1 MDDTQTP
8 SPDRVIKLCQALVR
22 TESLSG
28 EEAAVADLVET
39 EARALDFDE
48 VLRDELVSVIAVR
61 RGQATGP
68 TVLMDARMDT
78 VPITEPERWTRPP
91 LSGEIVAGRLWGRGA
106 SDVKGLGLGHRGR
119 L

>member
-8 SPDRVIKLCQALVR
+8 SPDRVIALCQALVR
-22 TESLSG
+22 TGSLSG
-28 EEAAVADLVET
+28 EEAAVADIVEAR
-39 EARALDFDE
+39 ARALDFDE